1 VDLSGYKGT
10 CYRAANWIYLG
21 KTKGFSKRNRH
32 YYPNNHP
39 KGVFVYPLF
48 KDAKALLKAELL
60 PYDFN
65 LLYRRDFME
74 ALRQDNRSKEAQ
86 GYKTSFGCGFRD

>member
-1 VDLSGYKGT
+1 MTFGNLSADTQGSLLMRDL
-10 CYRAANWIYLG
+10 ANFLAFGSW
-21 KTKGFSKRNRH
+21 
-32 YYPNNHP
+32 
-39 KGVFVYPLF
+39 VYTGPRLF

-74 ALRQDNRSKEAQ
+74 ALRNFPIESLISEIGKITDPTILQTTTP
-86 GYKTSFGCGFRD
+86 YF

>member
-1 VDLSGYKGT
+1 MTFGNLSADTQGSLLMRDL
-10 CYRAANWIYLG
+10 ANFLAFGSW
-21 KTKGFSKRNRH
+21 
-32 YYPNNHP
+32 
-39 KGVFVYPLF
+39 VYTGPRLF